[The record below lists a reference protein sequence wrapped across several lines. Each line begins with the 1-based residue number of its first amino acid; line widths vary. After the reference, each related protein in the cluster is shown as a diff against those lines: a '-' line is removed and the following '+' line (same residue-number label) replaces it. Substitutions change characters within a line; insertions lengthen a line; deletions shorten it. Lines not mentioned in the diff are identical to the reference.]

1 MEASYS
7 HWTEFG
13 VLFNVSAC
21 IDYVVLYNGV
31 NHTYRENHSG
41 KSDGLSVDSE
51 LKLTNTFTIFQ
62 L

>member
-7 HWTEFG
+7 HWPEFG
-13 VLFNVSAC
+13 VLLNVSAC

-31 NHTYRENHSG
+31 NHTNREKNSG
-41 KSDGLSVDSE
+41 KSDGLSADSE
-51 LKLTNTFTIFQ
+51 LKLTNTFTIFK